1 MSQPGRSSRSDRI
14 TVNVFG
20 SVICL
25 VMLLAIVREMYRS
38 YRFSGG
44 QIHLKDTEDVYA
56 VVGDI
61 EKRIT

>member
-1 MSQPGRSSRSDRI
+1 MSQSGRSSRSERI
-14 TVNVFG
+14 TVIVFG

-25 VMLLAIVREMYRS
+25 VILLAIVREMYRS